1 MCVCVCVCVVVC
13 VCCVCV
19 CVTTYYG
26 TLNHHTYVH
35 KHTGSRCEYQYVEVP
50 YEATYSCTLY
60 LLYGIMSNHYW
71 CFMEK
76 KKSTKTMSLILTHL
90 TIATNM

>member
-1 MCVCVCVCVVVC
+1 M
-13 VCCVCV
+13 
-19 CVTTYYG
+19 TTYYG
-26 TLNHHTYVH
+26 ILSHHTYVH
-35 KHTGSRCEYQYVEVP
+35 THTGSRCEYQYVEVP
-50 YEATYSCTLY
+50 YEATCKHFVLSL
-60 LLYGIMSNHYW
+60 MSNHYW